1 MRRLR
6 LSGLGMRVQASGW
19 GVEGLRFWAFGLRF
33 DFRLRV
39 WDLWFWAFGL
49 RFDFRLRVW
58 FGIYGFGLLA

>member
-39 WDLWFWAFGL
+39 W
-49 RFDFRLRVW
+49 